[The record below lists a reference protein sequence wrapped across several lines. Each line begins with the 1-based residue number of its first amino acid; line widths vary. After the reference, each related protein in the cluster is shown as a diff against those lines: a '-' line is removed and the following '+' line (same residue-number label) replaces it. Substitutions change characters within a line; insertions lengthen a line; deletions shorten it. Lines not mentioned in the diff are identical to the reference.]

1 MDKLQELTRMLY
13 DEGLSKGKEEGEA
26 LVAQART
33 RAESIVAEARREAE
47 RIVSAARREAED
59 LTTKMNGDLRMAA
72 QQSVQATRRDIENLV
87 ITRLTDQAVSEAL
100 AAPDFVRELIRS
112 VAAGF
117 KADQPLDLA
126 LVLPESLRGQGL
138 EDFLSDEIA
147 RLLGSGVEASFS
159 KKVSGGF
166 RIGPKDGGYFVSFT
180 DETFRELI
188 SAYLRPATRKLLYGE

>member
-13 DEGLSKGKEEGEA
+13 DEGLAKGKEEAEA
-26 LVAQART
+26 LVAEART
-33 RAESIVAEARREAE
+33 RAAGIVDAARKEADAILADARRQ
-47 RIVSAARREAED
+47 AED
-59 LTTKMNGDLRMAA
+59 LTTKTHGDLRLAA
-72 QQSVQATRRDIENLV
+72 QQSVQATRQEIENLV
-87 ITRLTDQAVSEAL
+87 VTRLTDAPVADAL
-100 AAPDFVRELIRS
+100 GAPDFVKEVIRS

-117 KADQPLDLA
+117 RSDDPQEIA

-138 EDFLSDEIA
+138 EAFLSGEIA
-147 RLLGSGVEASFS
+147 KLLGSGVEASFS

-166 RIGPKDGGYFVSFT
+166 RIGPKDGSYFVSFT

>member
-26 LVAQART
+26 LVAEART
-33 RAESIVAEARREAE
+33 RADKIVEEARKEAEAIVA
-47 RIVSAARREAED
+47 AARKEADD
-59 LTTKMNGDLRMAA
+59 LTTKINGDLRMAA
-72 QQSVQATRRDIENLV
+72 QQCVQATRQDIENLV
-87 ITRLTDQAVSEAL
+87 ITRLTDQAVSDAL
-100 AAPDFVRELIRS
+100 TSPDFVKELIRN
-112 VAAGF
+112 VATRF
-117 KADQPLDLA
+117 SADEQQDLA

-138 EDFLSDEIA
+138 EDFLSGEIA

-180 DETFRELI
+180 DETFQELI
-188 SAYLRPATRKLLYGE
+188 SEYLRPATRKLLFGE